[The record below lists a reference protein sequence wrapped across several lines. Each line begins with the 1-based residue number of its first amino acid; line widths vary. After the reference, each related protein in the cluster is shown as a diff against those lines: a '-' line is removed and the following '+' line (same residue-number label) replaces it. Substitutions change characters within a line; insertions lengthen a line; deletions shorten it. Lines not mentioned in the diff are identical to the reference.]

1 MMFHFVFGILNIF
14 HIIFQWLP
22 ESPRFLLG
30 AGKREEA
37 TRVMKKI
44 ANQNGVDIP
53 KGRLKMA
60 PCRVSTFQ
68 FFKREIIFRLH

>member
-1 MMFHFVFGILNIF
+1 MMMFYLFSVFQILMFFFF

-44 ANQNGVDIP
+44 ANQNGADIP

-68 FFKREIIFRLH
+68 IL